1 MRRRGIA
8 QTVDRFNNGTQCS
21 KEADSVVST
30 FDVVVDG
37 ARQTDAREAHFGQ
50 TFCTHVGAVTTD
62 NHQRVQATLL
72 HVFDSHSAD
81 VFFAEFR
88 EASGAQ
94 EGAAAVDHVGNAVT
108 VELNHTVFVQAEV
121 TVIDSKNFQTFR

>member
-1 MRRRGIA
+1 MKKI
-8 QTVDRFNNGTQCS
+8 
-21 KEADSVVST
+21 
-30 FDVVVDG
+30 
-37 ARQTDAREAHFGQ
+37 
-50 TFCTHVGAVTTD
+50 
-62 NHQRVQATLL
+62 QAALL

-108 VELNHTVFVQAEV
+108 VELNHTVFIQSEV